1 MAAKH
6 LTRVLFLS
14 ALSSAISSSLS
25 RSCSRQ
31 TFSSLVNTANSC
43 GSHKA
48 AFRGAQNKLPRCV
61 VFTGSDVS
69 CVSSASRAIV
79 GVKEAHVRDTADL
92 STGNEQSL
100 PHTWD
105 HEYEK
110 RDVNNHVNHCHR
122 FCHYSLVLQCE
133 LPFMDRLHHTVTQWL
148 CTGTHKIDP
157 PKHNVSF
164 TTLVGIDL

>member
-48 AFRGAQNKLPRCV
+48 AFRVHKTNFA
-61 VFTGSDVS
+61 DVWFLLAPMFH
-69 CVSSASRAIV
+69 VPPQFLQPQWGLRD
-79 GVKEAHVRDTADL
+79 AHVRETADL
-92 STGNEQSL
+92 STGNKQTL

-110 RDVNNHVNHCHR
+110 CEVNNRVNYRHS

-148 CTGTHKIDP
+148 CTGTHKIEP

>member
-1 MAAKH
+1 MKRRQEKNETETNKCTLTHTTTLGEEDNTKAVRVLIGKMAAKH

-61 VFTGSDVS
+61 VFTGSDAS
-69 CVSSASRAIV
+69 CASSASRA
-79 GVKEAHVRDTADL
+79 TAGIET
-92 STGNEQSL
+92 STCERKQLISGQATSKVF
-100 PHTWD
+100 HTP
-105 HEYEK
+105 ETTTME
-110 RDVNNHVNHCHR
+110 
-122 FCHYSLVLQCE
+122 
-133 LPFMDRLHHTVTQWL
+133 
-148 CTGTHKIDP
+148 
-157 PKHNVSF
+157 NVM
-164 TTLVGIDL
+164 